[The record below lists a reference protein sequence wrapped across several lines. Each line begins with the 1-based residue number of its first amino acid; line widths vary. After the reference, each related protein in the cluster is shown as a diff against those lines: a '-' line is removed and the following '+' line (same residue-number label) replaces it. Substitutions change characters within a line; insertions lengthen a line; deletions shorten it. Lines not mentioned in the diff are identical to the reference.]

1 MIGQSKKIKNIIV
14 KLPILTLLMY
24 GLTPVPLSMAAVA
37 ITTGKVA
44 TTTIE
49 EKESAMGIIY
59 SLSSPKV
66 ASEVSGRVIKVL
78 IDVGDA
84 VQQGQIMAEIDPERY
99 ELETIQAKAET
110 ARLSALKINQEL
122 DLSRAER
129 LYKNNLVSEEI
140 LDKVSE
146 EILDK
151 TKAELEALEQQ
162 IKAAEAKHNS
172 SKKLLRDTK
181 IKAPIT
187 GYVAAKKIVMGDFVQ
202 TGTIVFELVDTKNLR
217 VGVSFPEYQS
227 SKLKKGL
234 KTYLTSPTNT
244 NHIVETQINEVSPNI
259 NPKNRSISVI
269 IDFENPG
276 LWLPGAS
283 ARAEIILSE
292 RENALVVPQLAVVR
306 RSIGNVVYVIKN
318 SVAIET
324 KVDTGIHL
332 DGLIEIKAGLQK
344 GTLIAV
350 DGAGF
355 LADQSQVIVESNQ

>member
-24 GLTPVPLSMAAVA
+24 GLTPVPLSMAAVT

-129 LYKNNLVSEEI
+129 LYKNNL
-140 LDKVSE
+140 VSE

-355 LADQSQVIVESNQ
+355 LADQSQVIIESNQ

>member
-99 ELETIQAKAET
+99 ELETIQTKAET

-129 LYKNNLVSEEI
+129 LYKNNL
-140 LDKVSE
+140 VSE

>member
-129 LYKNNLVSEEI
+129 LYKNNL
-140 LDKVSE
+140 VSE

-355 LADQSQVIVESNQ
+355 LADQSQVIIESNQ

>member
-129 LYKNNLVSEEI
+129 LYKNNL
-140 LDKVSE
+140 VSE

>member
-140 LDKVSE
+140 LDK
-146 EILDK
+146 
-151 TKAELEALEQQ
+151 TKAELEALKQQ

>member
-99 ELETIQAKAET
+99 ELETIQSKAET

-129 LYKNNLVSEEI
+129 LYKNNL
-140 LDKVSE
+140 VSE

>member
-140 LDKVSE
+140 LDK
-146 EILDK
+146 

-187 GYVAAKKIVMGDFVQ
+187 GYVAAKK
-202 TGTIVFELVDTKNLR
+202 
-217 VGVSFPEYQS
+217 
-227 SKLKKGL
+227 
-234 KTYLTSPTNT
+234 
-244 NHIVETQINEVSPNI
+244 
-259 NPKNRSISVI
+259 
-269 IDFENPG
+269 
-276 LWLPGAS
+276 
-283 ARAEIILSE
+283 
-292 RENALVVPQLAVVR
+292 
-306 RSIGNVVYVIKN
+306 N
-318 SVAIET
+318 S
-324 KVDTGIHL
+324 
-332 DGLIEIKAGLQK
+332 DG
-344 GTLIAV
+344 
-350 DGAGF
+350 
-355 LADQSQVIVESNQ
+355 

>member
-140 LDKVSE
+140 LDK
-146 EILDK
+146 

-234 KTYLTSPTNT
+234 K
-244 NHIVETQINEVSPNI
+244 I
-259 NPKNRSISVI
+259 
-269 IDFENPG
+269 
-276 LWLPGAS
+276 
-283 ARAEIILSE
+283 
-292 RENALVVPQLAVVR
+292 
-306 RSIGNVVYVIKN
+306 
-318 SVAIET
+318 
-324 KVDTGIHL
+324 
-332 DGLIEIKAGLQK
+332 
-344 GTLIAV
+344 
-350 DGAGF
+350 
-355 LADQSQVIVESNQ
+355 